1 MRAHQ
6 NDPAAVPVAKD
17 WQDMDDIEDKIM
29 DIVARETRKS
39 RDTLSLDTEIS
50 EVESLDLVQ
59 IIFAIEDEFD
69 VYVPQEDESFKLDN
83 LRDVVEG
90 VRTLI
95 AEKQGQSAES
105 A

>member
-1 MRAHQ
+1 M
-6 NDPAAVPVAKD
+6 
-17 WQDMDDIEDKIM
+17 E
-29 DIVARETRKS
+29 IVARETRRERAS
-39 RDTLSLDTEIS
+39 LSLDTELS

-90 VRTLI
+90 VKLLI
-95 AEKQGQSAES
+95 AEKQDQSAES

>member
-1 MRAHQ
+1 MT
-6 NDPAAVPVAKD
+6 
-17 WQDMDDIEDKIM
+17 DIEDKIM
-29 DIVARETRKS
+29 EIVARETRRERAS
-39 RDTLSLDTEIS
+39 LSLDTELS

-90 VRTLI
+90 VKLLI
-95 AEKQGQSAES
+95 AEKQDQSAES